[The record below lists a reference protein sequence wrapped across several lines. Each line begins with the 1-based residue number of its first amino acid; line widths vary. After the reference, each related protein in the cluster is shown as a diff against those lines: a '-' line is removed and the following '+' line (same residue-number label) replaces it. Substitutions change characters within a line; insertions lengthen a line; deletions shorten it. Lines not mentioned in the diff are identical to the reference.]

1 MANIFSKEVI
11 ECLCFLQL
19 CEPLNEGETTDV
31 VELKKGKGIDISLPP
46 EDPKPSTS

>member
-1 MANIFSKEVI
+1 MANIFSKEEV

-19 CEPLNEGETTDV
+19 CEPLNERETTDV